1 MAEAERAEMTEIFE
15 FRQGRVPLLVSMP
28 HVGTELPADIAGR
41 LTDEARALPDTDWH
55 LPLLYAFLDEI
66 GASVIVARVS
76 RYVIDLNRPP
86 DDTPLYAS
94 ATTGLCPS
102 VLFDGQPLYRP
113 GAEPDEAERRT
124 RLDAYWRP
132 YHRRSEAEL
141 TEMRRRQ
148 GVAVLFDA
156 HSIRSVVP
164 RLFEGRL
171 PDLNIGTADGA
182 SAAPE
187 LTARLVEVA
196 QGAGDDDFDHVLNGR
211 FKGGY
216 ITRRYGR
223 PEADWHAVQLELSQ
237 RTYMDET
244 GPPFAFREE
253 HAARIRPHLRR
264 WVETL
269 AAFAVERAAGRPP

>member
-1 MAEAERAEMTEIFE
+1 LTEIYD
-15 FRQGRVPLLVSMP
+15 FRPGRIPLLVSMP
-28 HVGTELPADIAGR
+28 HVGTELPADIAAR

-55 LPLLYAFLDEI
+55 LPLLYDFLDGI
-66 GASVIVARVS
+66 GASVIVARMS

-102 VLFDGQPLYRP
+102 VLFDGRKLYRP
-113 GAEPDEAERRT
+113 GAEPDDAERRA
-124 RLDAYWRP
+124 RLETHWRP
-132 YHRRSEAEL
+132 YHHRLEAEL
-141 TEMRRRQ
+141 TAMRQRY

-171 PDLNIGTADGA
+171 PDLNIGTAEGA

-187 LTARLVEVA
+187 LAARLVEVA
-196 QGAGDDDFDHVLNGR
+196 SGAGGDGFDHVLNGR

-223 PEADWHAVQLELSQ
+223 PGEGWHAIQPELSQ
-237 RTYMDET
+237 RTYMDEE

-253 HAARIRPHLRR
+253 RAARIRPHLRR

-269 AAFAVERAAGRPP
+269 AAFAVERAASGRQA